1 MITAS
6 RVTFRCRCSYA
17 RQQACEAGPRCEV
30 FWRLQCTKLA
40 DVVDLFRGM
49 RDLKLSAG
57 FLEEGGVEIAP
68 MSTTTDLNVA
78 VDYAVRG
85 SKAASLI
92 LKLRTPS
99 FMQRGADISF
109 LSAFPSEKELVR
121 AANPN
126 TAIHQRTHSQGV
138 LCNASVLPRVCA
150 AALPPADPHEG

>member
-1 MITAS
+1 M
-6 RVTFRCRCSYA
+6 
-17 RQQACEAGPRCEV
+17 
-30 FWRLQCTKLA
+30 QCTKLA

-57 FLEEGGVEIAP
+57 FLEEGLKLSAGFLEEGGVEIAP
-68 MSTTTDLNVA
+68 RSTKTDLNVA

-121 AANPN
+121 AAN
-126 TAIHQRTHSQGV
+126 TQHCH
-138 LCNASVLPRVCA
+138 
-150 AALPPADPHEG
+150 